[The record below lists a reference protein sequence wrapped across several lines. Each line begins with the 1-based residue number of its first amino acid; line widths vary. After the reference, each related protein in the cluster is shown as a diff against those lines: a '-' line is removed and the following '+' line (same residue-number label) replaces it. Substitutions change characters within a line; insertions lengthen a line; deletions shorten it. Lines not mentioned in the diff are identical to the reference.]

1 MYTMTLNVLV
11 IYSFYKIEW
20 LYSIDLKQE
29 LGTQFSIYVD
39 FHGYHCL
46 I

>member
-11 IYSFYKIEW
+11 IYSFYKVEW

-29 LGTQFSIYVD
+29 LGTQFLLD
-39 FHGYHCL
+39 FHAYYRL